1 MGIGKALLIVAALAG
16 VSAGCT
22 VGEGSGTATGM
33 LWIVGCD
40 KGADFGEPDMPQYF
54 NLSPTFFAGEPIE
67 GIGDGPSENLLDIR
81 MQRDGNAAEINDT
94 IYFDIP
100 NSYEVARCLRGRTE
114 NGAGDWNM
122 STGTVY
128 TASTGDWCEPTGA
141 ADGGPRIRL
150 RPRGPVASSFE
161 PLATCQSSAHPPS
174 IVNVTGVAVD
184 GWIDFQD
191 FGRAE
196 QLNLTPDMR
205 TKVEPD
211 FKVAYGERLRASFHI
226 DLADQR
232 VVTTEIIG
240 QLVPPAPRIG
250 GTLDGTFDFDLA
262 RGRSAQTFP

>member
-1 MGIGKALLIVAALAG
+1 MGLGKRLLMAAAVAGLA
-16 VSAGCT
+16 AGCT

-33 LWIVGCD
+33 IWIVGCVEGRD
-40 KGADFGEPDMPQYF
+40 YGTPEMMHDFDM
-54 NLSPTFFAGEPIE
+54 SPTFFAGEPIE
-67 GIGDGPSENLLDIR
+67 GIGDGPPENRINIR

-94 IYFDIP
+94 IYFDVP
-100 NSYEVARCLRGRTE
+100 NSYEVARCLRGRTV
-114 NGAGDWNM
+114 NGVGDWDM
-122 STGTVY
+122 STGTIY
-128 TASTGDWCEPTGA
+128 AMSTGDWCEPMGA

-150 RPRGPVASSFE
+150 RPRGPVAASFE
-161 PLATCQSSAHPPS
+161 PLYTCQSSAHPPS
-174 IVNVTGVAVD
+174 IVNVTGVALD

-196 QLNLTPDMR
+196 QVELAPEAR
-205 TKVEPD
+205 SKVEAD
-211 FKVAYGERLRASFHI
+211 FKVAYGDRLRASFHI

-240 QLVPPAPRIG
+240 QVLPPAPRIG